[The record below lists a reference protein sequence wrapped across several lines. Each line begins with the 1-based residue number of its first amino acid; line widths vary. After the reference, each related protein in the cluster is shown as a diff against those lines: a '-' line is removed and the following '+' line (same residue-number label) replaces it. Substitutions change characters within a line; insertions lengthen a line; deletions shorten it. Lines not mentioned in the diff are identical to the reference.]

1 MQVPEEEE
9 GPSQASSSEEGRTND
24 AREWR
29 TVAEYSYAA
38 SEPDDAHATS
48 ESDNAH
54 AASEPDDAHAASE
67 PDNAHAASESYDAH
81 TAEP

>member
-9 GPSQASSSEEGRTND
+9 GPSQASLSEEGRTND

-38 SEPDDAHATS
+38 SEPDDAHAASEPDDANAAS

-54 AASEPDDAHAASE
+54 AT
-67 PDNAHAASESYDAH
+67 SESYDAH

>member
-38 SEPDDAHATS
+38 SEPDDAHA
-48 ESDNAH
+48 
-54 AASEPDDAHAASE
+54 ASEPDDANAAAES
-67 PDNAHAASESYDAH
+67 DDAHATSESYDAH

>member
-38 SEPDDAHATS
+38 SEPDDAHAAS
-48 ESDNAH
+48 EPDDANAAAESDNAH
-54 AASEPDDAHAASE
+54 AT
-67 PDNAHAASESYDAH
+67 SESYDAH

>member
-38 SEPDDAHATS
+38 SEPDDAHAAS
-48 ESDNAH
+48 EPDDAN
-54 AASEPDDAHAASE
+54 AASEPDDAQAAS
-67 PDNAHAASESYDAH
+67 DSYDAH
-81 TAEP
+81 TADP